1 VPAQVGFP
9 YAEQVFELQRHTTD
23 LGGRVLRTEVA
34 YGVTSLA
41 PERADAARLGVLV
54 RGQWSIENRLHWV
67 RDVVFAED
75 HSQVRT
81 ASGPQVLASVRN
93 LVIGLLRL
101 AGRASI
107 ARAVRW
113 VGRNPARALLL
124 LGV

>member
-1 VPAQVGFP
+1 MPAQVGFP

>member
-9 YAEQVFELQRHTTD
+9 HATQVFQLQRHTTD
-23 LGGRVLRTEVA
+23 LGGRALRTEVA

-81 ASGPQVLASVRN
+81 ASGPQVLASVRI
-93 LVIGLLRL
+93 L
-101 AGRASI
+101 
-107 ARAVRW
+107 
-113 VGRNPARALLL
+113 
-124 LGV
+124 